1 VTGLPAREGRK
12 CLAPIDP
19 DMTSE
24 SGDPV
29 TESAATDAAVGD
41 SGTDDAPAAA
51 TAAER
56 VTISYPADLSDWG
69 RGIVEDSP
77 FRAYLRRV
85 HDEVRAGDTWPEFV
99 GVGCCGDTLDVP
111 LRVEAV
117 TGGSRVTAETTW
129 AFTERAACDLDGG
142 WQVQSAAGPTE

>member
-1 VTGLPAREGRK
+1 MVTGPPAREGVK

-19 DMTSE
+19 AMTRE
-24 SGDPV
+24 SGDR
-29 TESAATDAAVGD
+29 AAE
-41 SGTDDAPAAA
+41 AAA
-51 TAAER
+51 TASAAGDPAPTGAAAER

-69 RGIVEDSP
+69 RDIVEDSP

-85 HDEVRAGDTWPEFV
+85 HDEVEAGDTWAEFM

-117 TGGSRVTAETTW
+117 TGGSRVTEETTW
-129 AFTERAACDLDGG
+129 EFTERAACDLDGG